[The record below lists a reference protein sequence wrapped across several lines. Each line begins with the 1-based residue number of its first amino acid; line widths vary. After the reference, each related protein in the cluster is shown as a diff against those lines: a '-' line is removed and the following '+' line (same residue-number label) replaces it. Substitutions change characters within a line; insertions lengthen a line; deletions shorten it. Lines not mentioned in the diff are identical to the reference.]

1 MIELEHI
8 TFACEDPAELATFWQ
23 RAVDGERRDL
33 PSFDSEI
40 VDRER
45 GPALLFKEMPKGTE
59 RDLPIHLDFA
69 AADRATAVE
78 RLTELGASVRETK
91 TESGEGYTAT
101 WTVLED
107 PEGNG
112 FCVTEYE

>member
-8 TFACEDPAELATFWQ
+8 TFACDDPAEFAGFWEQ
-23 RAVDGERRDL
+23 ALGGERRDMS
-33 PSFDSEI
+33 SFDSGI
-40 VDRER
+40 VDRDG
-45 GPALLFKEMPKGTE
+45 GPALLFKQMPKGTQ

-69 AADRATAVE
+69 ATDRATAVE
-78 RLTELGASVRETK
+78 RLTDLGASVRETK
-91 TESGEGYTAT
+91 TESGEDYTAT